1 MDNVVDINTGKTV
14 VIVEDELLVRDLA
27 VCELEDQGYTVVEF
41 DTADAALPYLRQHG
55 GTACVLVTDVQM
67 PGLLNGLQLVDI
79 VSHIWPETPVLVTS
93 GGSLVDPQRLPAAG
107 PVPAQALAPGR
118 DRRACALARYESGQF
133 VSRAAWARRGIA
145 SIG

>member
-93 GGSLVDPQRLPAAG
+93 GGSLVDPQRLPPQARFLRK
-107 PVPAQALAPGR
+107 PWRPAEIVERVRSL
-118 DRRACALARYESGQF
+118 DMRAVNS
-133 VSRAAWARRGIA
+133 
-145 SIG
+145 